1 MNAIRSLLRMISDE
15 AGASSAEYA
24 LLLAIVGA
32 GIILA
37 SIALGMS
44 IAGSMNEASSQMNN

>member
-1 MNAIRSLLRMISDE
+1 MTVIRPIFEFLKDE
-15 AGASSAEYA
+15 AAASSAEYA

-37 SIALGMS
+37 SLVLGAS
-44 IAGSMNEASSQMNN
+44 IGEAMNEASSNISR

>member
-1 MNAIRSLLRMISDE
+1 MDFRSLFRTISDE

-37 SIALGMS
+37 SIALGVS
-44 IAGSMNEASSQMNN
+44 IAGSMNEASSQMDN

>member
-1 MNAIRSLLRMISDE
+1 MIVNE

-37 SIALGMS
+37 SMALGVS
-44 IAGSMNEASSQMNN
+44 IGGAMNEASSEISN

>member
-1 MNAIRSLLRMISDE
+1 MTIDE

-37 SIALGMS
+37 SLALGVSIGGAMNQAASDMS
-44 IAGSMNEASSQMNN
+44 N